1 MPRNVQKNTDRPLQ
15 PSQFLKSIDFVRSP
29 PLPLRRSTLKPGGR
43 VGKFTLVERVQSL
56 PASFSLPPPTVDA
69 PHEVAVLGDGGAA
82 AWHVLALSDAP
93 NANETTDGLALL
105 EVFRSSEPLSQR
117 SLPAPL
123 PAVTFGSASFDNSAA
138 AQHALPRPFD
148 EELESIAANR
158 RYRLHRRVAR
168 GAHGEV
174 WRAVRSDDAR
184 QKQLI
189 LKRLHA
195 GTPHALAPLLHP
207 RAPLMLSGGSTLYP
221 LNPLTFPYPPGS
233 AGMLAGLRE
242 RHFGERLRGTPHVS
256 RMRSRMRSSTGAACG
271 SSSST
276 RASRC
281 TTYSIHRAARLAEA
295 RSWCSPL
302 PSGCRRAGQP

>member
-1 MPRNVQKNTDRPLQ
+1 MRRCGTSGSLVAALAWLGPGLVSSSLEDERRVGRP
-15 PSQFLKSIDFVRSP
+15 
-29 PLPLRRSTLKPGGR
+29 TLKPGGR

-82 AWHVLALSDAP
+82 AWLKLSLSDAP

-105 EVFRSSEPLSQR
+105 EVFRSAPPLSQR

-123 PAVTFGSASFDNSAA
+123 PAASFGSGGFDNSAA

-174 WRAVRSDDAR
+174 WRALR
-184 QKQLI
+184 
-189 LKRLHA
+189 
-195 GTPHALAPLLHP
+195 T
-207 RAPLMLSGGSTLYP
+207 Y
-221 LNPLTFPYPPGS
+221 PYP
-233 AGMLAGLRE
+233 
-242 RHFGERLRGTPHVS
+242 
-256 RMRSRMRSSTGAACG
+256 
-271 SSSST
+271 
-276 RASRC
+276 
-281 TTYSIHRAARLAEA
+281 
-295 RSWCSPL
+295 
-302 PSGCRRAGQP
+302 

>member
-1 MPRNVQKNTDRPLQ
+1 MRRCGSTLSLLAALAWLGPGLVSSSLEGERRVGRP
-15 PSQFLKSIDFVRSP
+15 
-29 PLPLRRSTLKPGGR
+29 TLKPGGR

-82 AWHVLALSDAP
+82 AWLKLSLSDAP

-105 EVFRSSEPLSQR
+105 EVFRSAPPLSQR

-123 PAVTFGSASFDNSAA
+123 PAASFGSGGFDNSAA
-138 AQHALPRPFD
+138 AQHALPRPFE

-195 GTPHALAPLLHP
+195 GAAL
-207 RAPLMLSGGSTLYP
+207 
-221 LNPLTFPYPPGS
+221 
-233 AGMLAGLRE
+233 
-242 RHFGERLRGTPHVS
+242 
-256 RMRSRMRSSTGAACG
+256 
-271 SSSST
+271 
-276 RASRC
+276 ASRC
-281 TTYSIHRAARLAEA
+281 TPCTPLLPLGSWAARPTRPDAPAPEPQHPPHPHPNTPPA
-295 RSWCSPL
+295 PRAQA
-302 PSGCRRAGQP
+302 RRACSRACASGTSASGSAARRTSRASRTPSPTLTLNPNPNSNPNRNPKP

>member
-1 MPRNVQKNTDRPLQ
+1 MAVCRLIIAVLAWLSPGLVSSSLEDERRVGRP
-15 PSQFLKSIDFVRSP
+15 
-29 PLPLRRSTLKPGGR
+29 TLKPGGR

-82 AWHVLALSDAP
+82 AWLDVLALSDAP
-93 NANETTDGLALL
+93 NASETTDGLALL
-105 EVFRSSEPLSQR
+105 EVFRSAEPLSQR

-123 PAVTFGSASFDNSAA
+123 PAATFGSAGFDSSAA
-138 AQHALPRPFD
+138 AQHALPRPFE

-195 GTPHALAPLLHP
+195 GNTPSHPLAPPRTPSHP
-207 RAPLMLSGGSTLYP
+207 
-221 LNPLTFPYPPGS
+221 
-233 AGMLAGLRE
+233 LA
-242 RHFGERLRGTPHVS
+242 
-256 RMRSRMRSSTGAACG
+256 
-271 SSSST
+271 
-276 RASRC
+276 
-281 TTYSIHRAARLAEA
+281 
-295 RSWCSPL
+295 SP
-302 PSGCRRAGQP
+302 

>member
-1 MPRNVQKNTDRPLQ
+1 MRRCGSLLALAWLGPGLVSSSLEDERRVGRP
-15 PSQFLKSIDFVRSP
+15 
-29 PLPLRRSTLKPGGR
+29 TLKPGGR

-82 AWHVLALSDAP
+82 AWLKLSLSDAP

-105 EVFRSSEPLSQR
+105 EVFRSAPPLSQR

-123 PAVTFGSASFDNSAA
+123 PAASFGSGGFDNSAA

-195 GTPHALAPLLHP
+195 G
-207 RAPLMLSGGSTLYP
+207 
-221 LNPLTFPYPPGS
+221 S

-242 RHFGERLRGTPHVS
+242 RHFGERLRGTPHVA
-256 RMRSRMRSSTGAACG
+256 RFEDAL
-271 SSSST
+271 
-276 RASRC
+276 ASPNL
-281 TTYSIHRAARLAEA
+281 TLN
-295 RSWCSPL
+295 PN
-302 PSGCRRAGQP
+302 PKPKP

>member
-1 MPRNVQKNTDRPLQ
+1 MRRCGSLLALAWLSPGLVSSSLEDERRVGRP
-15 PSQFLKSIDFVRSP
+15 
-29 PLPLRRSTLKPGGR
+29 TLKPGGR

-82 AWHVLALSDAP
+82 AWLKLSLSDAP

-105 EVFRSSEPLSQR
+105 EVFRSAPPLSQR

-123 PAVTFGSASFDNSAA
+123 PAASFGSGGFDNSAA

-195 GTPHALAPLLHP
+195 G
-207 RAPLMLSGGSTLYP
+207 
-221 LNPLTFPYPPGS
+221 S

-242 RHFGERLRGTPHVS
+242 RHFGERLRGTPHVA
-256 RMRSRMRSSTGAACG
+256 RFEDAL
-271 SSSST
+271 
-276 RASRC
+276 ASPNL
-281 TTYSIHRAARLAEA
+281 TLN
-295 RSWCSPL
+295 PN
-302 PSGCRRAGQP
+302 PKPKP

>member
-1 MPRNVQKNTDRPLQ
+1 MRRCSLLALAWLGPGLVSSSLEDERRVGRP
-15 PSQFLKSIDFVRSP
+15 
-29 PLPLRRSTLKPGGR
+29 TLKPGGR

-82 AWHVLALSDAP
+82 AWLKLSLSDAP

-105 EVFRSSEPLSQR
+105 EVFRSAPPLSQR

-123 PAVTFGSASFDNSAA
+123 PAASFGSGGFDNSAA

-174 WRAVRSDDAR
+174 WRALR
-184 QKQLI
+184 
-189 LKRLHA
+189 
-195 GTPHALAPLLHP
+195 T
-207 RAPLMLSGGSTLYP
+207 Y
-221 LNPLTFPYPPGS
+221 PYPYPY
-233 AGMLAGLRE
+233 
-242 RHFGERLRGTPHVS
+242 PYP
-256 RMRSRMRSSTGAACG
+256 C
-271 SSSST
+271 
-276 RASRC
+276 
-281 TTYSIHRAARLAEA
+281 
-295 RSWCSPL
+295 P
-302 PSGCRRAGQP
+302 